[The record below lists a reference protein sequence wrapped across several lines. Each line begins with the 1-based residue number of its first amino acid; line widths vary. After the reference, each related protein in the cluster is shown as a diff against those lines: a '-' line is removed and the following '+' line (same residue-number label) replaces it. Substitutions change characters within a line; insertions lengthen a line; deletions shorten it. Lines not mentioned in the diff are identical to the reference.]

1 MSGKINWDAHNR
13 QEKLWRWFRDHGNY
27 EWLEKLPR
35 PNETEIDRWAKRQVR
50 ISASNVRKAIE
61 EKVRKENSPE
71 VKISTKL
78 EIIETALEDED
89 FATAK
94 NAGEEIFNYV
104 LSQQLIFID
113 NTLREQ
119 IAQTISLLFILC
131 EDHGHE
137 KDQLSTDPDPV
148 VKSY

>member
-1 MSGKINWDAHNR
+1 LSGKINWDAHNR
-13 QEKLWRWFRDHGNY
+13 QEKLWRWYRDHGNY

-35 PNETEIDRWAKRQVR
+35 PTETEIDRWAKRQVR

-71 VKISTKL
+71 IKISTKL
-78 EIIETALEDED
+78 ETIETALEDED
-89 FATAK
+89 FPTAK
-94 NAGEEIFNYV
+94 NAGEEVFNYV

-119 IAQTISLLFILC
+119 IAQTISLLFVLC
-131 EDHGHE
+131 EDHSQE
-137 KDQLSTDPDPV
+137 SDQPDTNPDPMLQ
-148 VKSY
+148 S

>member
-1 MSGKINWDAHNR
+1 MNWDARNR

-78 EIIETALEDED
+78 EIIENALEDED
-89 FATAK
+89 FHTAK
-94 NAGEEIFNYV
+94 NAGEEVFNYV
-104 LSQQLIFID
+104 LSQQLIFIE
-113 NTLREQ
+113 NNLRQQ
-119 IAQTISLLFILC
+119 IAQTFSLLFVLC
-131 EDHGHE
+131 EGHSQE
-137 KDQLSTDPDPV
+137 TDQSHTKPDPAA
-148 VKSY
+148 KS

>member
-61 EKVRKENSPE
+61 EKVRKESSPE

-78 EIIETALEDED
+78 QIIETALEEED
-89 FATAK
+89 FPAAK
-94 NAGEEIFNYV
+94 TAGEEVFNYV
-104 LSQQLIFID
+104 LSQQLIFIE
-113 NTLREQ
+113 NNLRQQ
-119 IAQTISLLFILC
+119 IAQTISLLFVLC
-131 EDHGHE
+131 EGHGRE
-137 KDQLSTDPDPV
+137 TDQPNTNPDPA
-148 VKSY
+148 SES